1 MSRWIAV
8 LIMLAGLSSQAL
20 AGLDVR
26 GVRLWAA
33 PDNTRLVLDT
43 SGPVRHTV
51 SRLHRPER
59 LIIDIPAAR
68 LLPSVKQKLP
78 RGGVIREVRTAQ
90 RNRSDL
96 RIVLDLAR
104 TVKAKSFVLKP
115 NQQYGH
121 RLVVDLLS
129 KPAQAKASRPV
140 KSDLATPRREL
151 VIAIDAGHGGEDP
164 GAKGRRG
171 TREKDVV
178 MKIARKLVTL
188 VNREPGMRAVLTRKG
203 DYFLSLRKRM
213 QKAREAHADM
223 FVSIHADAFHD
234 RSARGASV
242 FILSSRGASSEMA
255 RWLAKQENASDLV
268 GGVSLDDK
276 DDLLKEVLLDLAQA
290 ATRQSSA
297 EAAGYVLKE
306 MQRIGKTH
314 KRRVQKAGFVVL
326 KSPDIPSMLIETA
339 FISNPGEEK
348 RLRSPEHQQKIAEAI
363 MRGVRRYFAG
373 RRLPQGLRM
382 AGNQPVRHKIRRGD
396 TLSQIALRYGVSQK
410 AIRRANG
417 LRKDRLLVGKVLRIP
432 VGQTARV
439 LPAKH
444 LVKKAQPR
452 KYRVRNGDTLSHI
465 AVRYGVSQKS
475 IRIANKIRGDR
486 LLVGKVLTIPG
497 RDS

>member
-8 LIMLAGLSSQAL
+8 LIMLAGLSGQAS

-33 PDNTRLVLDT
+33 PDSTRLVLDT
-43 SGPVRHTV
+43 SGPVQHTV
-51 SRLHRPER
+51 SRLHNPER

-68 LLPSVKQKLP
+68 LLPSVRQKLP
-78 RGGVIREVRTAQ
+78 SGGVIREVRTAQ
-90 RNRSDL
+90 RNKTDL

-104 TVKAKSFVLKP
+104 TVKAKSFALKP

-129 KPAQAKASRPV
+129 RAAPAKASQPV
-140 KSDLATPRREL
+140 KTAIAQRREL

-178 MKIARKLVTL
+178 LKIARKLVTL

-276 DDLLKEVLLDLAQA
+276 DDLLKEVLLDLAQT

-297 EAAGYVLKE
+297 EAASHVLKE

-348 RLRSPEHQQKIAEAI
+348 RLRSPGHQQKIAKAI
-363 MRGVRRYFAG
+363 MKGIRTYFAG
-373 RRLPQGLRM
+373 KLPQGLRM
-382 AGNQPVRHKIRRGD
+382 ASSQPVRHKIRRGD
-396 TLSQIALRYGVSQK
+396 TLSQLARRYGVSQK
-410 AIRRANG
+410 AIRQANS
-417 LRKDRLLVGKVLRIP
+417 LKKDRLLVGKVLRIP
-432 VGQTARV
+432 TGVSVKQM
-439 LPAKH
+439 PAKH
-444 LVKKAQPR
+444 IVKKVVPR
-452 KYRVRNGDTLSHI
+452 RYRVKNGDTLSHI

-475 IRIANKIRGDR
+475 IRSANKIRGDR